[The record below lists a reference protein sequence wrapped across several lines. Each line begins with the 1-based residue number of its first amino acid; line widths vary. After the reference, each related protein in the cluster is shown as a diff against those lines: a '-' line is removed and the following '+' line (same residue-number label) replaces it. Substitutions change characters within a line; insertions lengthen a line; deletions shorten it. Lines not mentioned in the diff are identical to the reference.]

1 MAVTTFGA
9 ELRQWRTAR
18 GLSQLDLAS
27 LAGVS
32 QRHVSFLETGRSRP
46 SREMVMHLGF
56 TLDVPPREQ
65 NLLLASA
72 GMTPAHAETALDD
85 LPGIDRVLE
94 TILAAHEPNMAI
106 VLDRRWDIVKS
117 NRAATALMSTML
129 PEPPSWLRPV
139 PNLMRLLL
147 HPDGLRVHM
156 VDWEQTATALLRR
169 LERDVT
175 SYPHDGTLR
184 RLLGEV
190 STYDGVGE
198 LVTERRS
205 ADPEDLV
212 VTSTFTI
219 GAVDVSLFT
228 TIAVIGEAHDVTLAE
243 LRIETFWPIDAGA
256 EARWREVIGS
266 IIPE

>member
-1 MAVTTFGA
+1 
-9 ELRQWRTAR
+9 
-18 GLSQLDLAS
+18 
-27 LAGVS
+27 VS

-46 SREMVMHLGF
+46 SREMVIHLGS

-72 GMTPAHAETALDD
+72 GMTPAHAETALDE
-85 LPGIDRVLE
+85 LPGIVRVLD
-94 TILAAHEPNMAI
+94 TILTAHEPNMAI
-106 VLDRRWDIVKS
+106 VLDRRWDVVKT
-117 NRAATALMSTML
+117 NRAAAALMTMMF
-129 PEPPSWLRPV
+129 PEPPPWLGSV

-147 HPDGLRVHM
+147 HPEGLRVHM
-156 VDWEQTATALLRR
+156 VDWAKTATALMRR

-175 SYPHDGTLR
+175 SHPHDETLR

-190 STYDGVGE
+190 VTYDGVGE
-198 LVTERRS
+198 LATERRS

-219 GAVDVSLFT
+219 NGVDIPLFT

-243 LRIETFWPIDAGA
+243 LRIESFWPIDAAA
-256 EARWREVIGS
+256 ERRWREVIGLV
-266 IIPE
+266 PAE